1 MGVKSLIW
9 CKNDDHKNLMENEL
23 RGFLMLDCQTN
34 REVDYYLP
42 DFDIDMALGLD
53 ATGLTV
59 SAAPQ
64 SSSARLEAS
73 PAAAATAAAGEG
85 VDESDSDEF
94 EEGFEEEQPA
104 ATDPVHPSTSV
115 DDELYGTE
123 PYNPSPKAKAPRGK
137 AGTRKAKPTPPS
149 KPKGQEGKAT
159 PPKPGKAAPVP
170 GPEWTPR
177 MKPPPIPRKRAHGGT
192 GGPGGVDAKP
202 GKAKSA
208 AAQGKRAKAKAPEPE

>member
-1 MGVKSLIW
+1 MGVKSLIL
-9 CKNDDHKNLMENEL
+9 CKNDDHKNLLENEL

-42 DFDIDMALGLD
+42 DFDIDMTLGLD

-104 ATDPVHPSTSV
+104 ATDRVHPSV

-123 PYNPSPKAKAPRGK
+123 PYNPSSPKAKAPRGK
-137 AGTRKAKPTPPS
+137 AGTRKAKPSPPS

-170 GPEWTPR
+170 GPERTPR
-177 MKPPPIPRKRAHGGT
+177 MKPPPIPRKRANGGT
-192 GGPGGVDAKP
+192 GGPGGVDAKS
-202 GKAKSA
+202 GNRVTEIYWLLCLCSLNF
-208 AAQGKRAKAKAPEPE
+208 

>member
-1 MGVKSLIW
+1 MGGVFSIMKSEQNLFDTTKRILFHGEKDVAYWKELVHHFNAKRAVVASGGAGPLLFAFLQMGVKSLIL
-9 CKNDDHKNLMENEL
+9 CKNDDHKNLLENEL

-59 SAAPQ
+59 PAAPQ

-94 EEGFEEEQPA
+94 EEGFEEQPA
-104 ATDPVHPSTSV
+104 ATDPVHPSV
-115 DDELYGTE
+115 DDEL
-123 PYNPSPKAKAPRGK
+123 
-137 AGTRKAKPTPPS
+137 
-149 KPKGQEGKAT
+149 
-159 PPKPGKAAPVP
+159 
-170 GPEWTPR
+170 
-177 MKPPPIPRKRAHGGT
+177 
-192 GGPGGVDAKP
+192 
-202 GKAKSA
+202 
-208 AAQGKRAKAKAPEPE
+208 